1 MSQRNIY
8 LESLPWEEAL
18 QRFLDRLRMLPVQPG
33 VETTATRLGLGR
45 ILARPVFATSSWP
58 HYHAAAM
65 DGIAVRAEDTF
76 QASDTNPLDLQLGK
90 EAVYVDT
97 GDPLPEDYDAVIM
110 LEDLNDLGNGT
121 IQITAAASPWQ
132 HVRLVGADVVQSEM
146 ILPAGHRLRPFDL
159 GALLAAGILEVP
171 VRPRP
176 RVAIIPSGNEIVVPG
191 EGLRPGDIPEFNSA
205 IISGLITGWGGEPL
219 ILPIARDNKEDVWR
233 SLEEGLARADMVV
246 INAGSSAGSEDFTS
260 TVIGE
265 LGEVLVHG
273 AAIKPGKPIILGV
286 AQGKPVF
293 GIPGYPVSVYVT
305 CQLFLRPVLALWQ
318 GVAPEE
324 PPRLKAYLSRRVT
337 SPLGEEEFIRVKLGQ
352 VGQRVVATPLPR
364 GAGVIMSLVRADGI
378 FRVPRLSE
386 GVAEG
391 QEVTVEL
398 FRRPEEIARTL
409 VAIGSHD
416 VSLDLLANSL
426 AERFPGYY
434 LSSAHVGSLG
444 GILAVRRGEA
454 HLAGVHLLDEESG
467 QYNVPYVQRFLP
479 GKKAVLVTLM
489 HRDQGLIVKKG
500 NPKGIGS
507 FRDLS
512 RPDVLFVNRQRGAG
526 TRILLDYELKRAAID
541 PDQVRGYGHE
551 EFTHMAVAVAVASGT
566 ADVGLGI
573 LAAARAL
580 DLDFV
585 PVTQERYDLLIPAEH
600 YDTLLVK
607 QLLFIVRD
615 AGFQRA
621 VLDLGGYDM
630 RETGRETWLGDH

>member
-18 QRFLDRLRMLPVQPG
+18 QRYLERLRDLPKIQR
-33 VETTATRLGLGR
+33 VETVPTRQALGR
-45 ILARPVFATSSWP
+45 ILARPIFAPSSWP

-76 QASDTNPLDLQLGK
+76 QASDTNPVNLKLGS

-110 LEDLNDLGNGT
+110 LEDIQDLGNGQV
-121 IQITAAASPWQ
+121 QITAAAAPWQ
-132 HVRLVGADVVQSEM
+132 HVRLVGEDVVQSEM

-159 GALLAAGILEVP
+159 GALLAAGVLEVP

-176 RVAIIPSGNEIVVPG
+176 RVAIIPSGNEIVSPG
-191 EGLRPGDIPEFNSA
+191 EDLGPGEIPEFNSS
-205 IISGLITGWGGEPL
+205 IISGFVREWGGEPL
-219 ILPIARDNKEDVWR
+219 VLPIARDKREDVRR
-233 SLEEGLARADMVV
+233 SLEEGLAQADIV
-246 INAGSSAGSEDFTS
+246 IVNAGSSAGSEDYTAA
-260 TVIGE
+260 VIRE

-273 AAIKPGKPIILGV
+273 VAIKPGKPLILGV
-286 AQGKPVF
+286 VRDKPVF
-293 GIPGYPVSVYVT
+293 GLPGYPVSVYVT

-318 GVAPEE
+318 GIAPPE

-337 SPLGEEEFIRVKLGQ
+337 SPLGEEEFVRVKLGQ
-352 VGQRVVATPLPR
+352 VGEKVVATPLPR

-391 QEVTVEL
+391 QEITVEL
-398 FRRPEEIARTL
+398 FRSPDEISRTL

-416 VSLDLLANSL
+416 VSLDLLANFL
-426 AERFPGYY
+426 AERFPGYS

-444 GILAVRRGEA
+444 GIMALRRGEA
-454 HLAGVHLLDEESG
+454 HLAGVHLLDEETG
-467 QYNVPYVQRFLP
+467 EYNLPYVRRFLP
-479 GKKAVLVTLM
+479 GRKLVLVTLM
-489 HRDQGLIVKKG
+489 YRDQGLIVKKG
-500 NPKGIGS
+500 NPKKITG
-507 FRDLS
+507 FADLA

-526 TRILLDYELKRAAID
+526 TRILLDYELKNAGID
-541 PDQVRGYGHE
+541 PEQVRGYQHE
-551 EFTHMAVAVAVASGT
+551 EFTHMAVAVAVASGV

-600 YDTLLVK
+600 YDTILVK
-607 QLLFIVRD
+607 QLLSVIRD
-615 AGFQRA
+615 PAFQEA
-621 VLDLGGYDM
+621 VLALGGYDL
-630 RETGRETWLGDH
+630 RETGRETWINP

>member
-18 QRFLDRLRMLPVQPG
+18 QRYLDRLRDLPKIQR
-33 VETTATRLGLGR
+33 VETVPTRQALGR
-45 ILARPVFATSSWP
+45 ILARPIFAPSSWP

-76 QASDTNPLDLQLGK
+76 QASDTNPVNLKLGS

-110 LEDLNDLGNGT
+110 LEDIQDLGNGQV
-121 IQITAAASPWQ
+121 QITAAAAPWQ
-132 HVRLVGADVVQSEM
+132 HVRLVGEDVVQSEM

-159 GALLAAGILEVP
+159 GALLAAGVLEVP

-176 RVAIIPSGNEIVVPG
+176 RVAIIPSGNEIVSPG
-191 EGLRPGDIPEFNSA
+191 EDLGPGEIPEFNSS
-205 IISGLITGWGGEPL
+205 IIAGFVREWGGEPL
-219 ILPIARDNKEDVWR
+219 VLPIARDKKEDVRR
-233 SLEEGLARADMVV
+233 SLEEGLAQADIV
-246 INAGSSAGSEDFTS
+246 IVNAGSSAGSEDYTAA
-260 TVIGE
+260 VIRE

-273 AAIKPGKPIILGV
+273 VAIKPGKPLILGV
-286 AQGKPVF
+286 VRDKPVF
-293 GIPGYPVSVYVT
+293 GLPGYPVSVYVT

-318 GVAPEE
+318 GIAPPE

-337 SPLGEEEFIRVKLGQ
+337 SPLGEEEFVRVKLGQ
-352 VGQRVVATPLPR
+352 VGEKVVATPLPR

-391 QEVTVEL
+391 QEITVEL
-398 FRRPEEIARTL
+398 FRSPDEISRTL

-416 VSLDLLANSL
+416 VSLDLLANFL
-426 AERFPGYY
+426 AERFPGYS

-444 GILAVRRGEA
+444 GIMALRRGEA
-454 HLAGVHLLDEESG
+454 HLAGVHLLDEETG
-467 QYNVPYVQRFLP
+467 EYNLPYVRRFLP
-479 GKKAVLVTLM
+479 GRKLVLVTLM

-500 NPKGIGS
+500 NPKRITG
-507 FRDLS
+507 FADLA

-526 TRILLDYELKRAAID
+526 TRILLDYELKRAGID
-541 PDQVRGYGHE
+541 PEQVRGYQHE
-551 EFTHMAVAVAVASGT
+551 EFTHMAVAVAVASGV

-585 PVTQERYDLLIPAEH
+585 PVTQERYDLLIPAEY
-600 YDTLLVK
+600 YDTILVK
-607 QLLFIVRD
+607 QLLSVIRD
-615 AGFQRA
+615 PAFQEA
-621 VLDLGGYDM
+621 VLALGGYDL
-630 RETGRETWLGDH
+630 RETGRETWIEA